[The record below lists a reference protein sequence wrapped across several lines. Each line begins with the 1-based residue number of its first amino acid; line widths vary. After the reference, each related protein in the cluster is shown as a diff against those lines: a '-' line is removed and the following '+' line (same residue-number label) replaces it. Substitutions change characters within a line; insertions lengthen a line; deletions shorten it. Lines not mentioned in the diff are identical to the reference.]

1 MNGIISNYVEII
13 DFISKNGLQDSLDLE
28 NHSEIKKDDKNKE
41 NNLNINQNI
50 SNTGIKNNKVDIKIE
65 SLDLTNLLK
74 QTEKVSTIKNSIKE
88 LLLIEK
94 KKQEENVKM
103 LDLICH
109 QQMETRELLNS

>member
-1 MNGIISNYVEII
+1 MNGIISNYIEII
-13 DFISKNGLQDSLDLE
+13 DFISKNGLQDSLDG
-28 NHSEIKKDDKNKE
+28 EIKKDDKNKE

-50 SNTGIKNNKVDIKIE
+50 SNTRIKNNKVDVKVE
-65 SLDLTNLLK
+65 SLDLTNLIK

-94 KKQEENVKM
+94 KMQEENVKM